1 MKPAIDFE
9 TYYKVAPPTLIL
21 EPNPPYYTIV
31 VANDAYK
38 NVTNTSD
45 NDLIGRPVFTAFP
58 QNPSDSET
66 GNERLMY
73 ESFELVLNTKQ
84 QHVLP
89 AQRYDIPIRGT
100 DQYEM
105 RYWMVTNFPIVDD
118 AGVVTY
124 IIHTTIDITSTFV
137 LAKNERIVTEV
148 SDSTIKNLKEFFSQA
163 PVAIAMVKGK
173 DLRLELANPHM
184 LQFWGKTTDIIG
196 KAMGVALPELIG
208 QPILKLINH
217 TYQSGKSHYTED
229 AKLLLVREGT
239 LQEAYFNM
247 VYHPL
252 RDASDQITGII
263 ILATEVTEQ
272 VKGRTALLQEQ
283 QTSRLA
289 IEAANLGIF
298 DLDIERGILQG
309 DQRCREIFGI
319 GDVNAFD
326 QARDFMNALH
336 PDDRQEVIHLMQNA
350 FRKPIKNDDYDV
362 EFRTISMLDQRL
374 RWVKAKGKLFFNR
387 QGNPARFIG
396 TVLDITREKREEE
409 LKNDFIA
416 MVSHELKTPL
426 TSLKAYVQLM
436 LKRVIAQKDL
446 FMSESLTKAD
456 HQVNKMI
463 SMINSFLNISRLEAG
478 GIKLEKNAFELNT
491 LIAEIINEVTVIIG
505 PHKVIFIENDELWL
519 EADRDKI
526 GQVITNLISNAA
538 KYSPENREIKLNC
551 QNLERS
557 VKVSISDNGIGI
569 RENDLADLFS
579 RFKRIESAQTR
590 NISGFGIGLYLCAEI
605 VNSHKGRIW
614 AESEYGKGTVFSF
627 ELPLQA
633 E

>member
-1 MKPAIDFE
+1 MKQSIDFE
-9 TYYKVAPPTLIL
+9 AYYRIAPPTLIL
-21 EPNPPYYTIV
+21 KPNPPYYTIL

-38 NVTNTSD
+38 SVTNTSD
-45 NDLIGRPVFTAFP
+45 KDLIGKGVFTAFP
-58 QNPSDSET
+58 QNPNDSET
-66 GNERLMY
+66 ENAQSMY
-73 ESFELVLNTKQ
+73 DSFNFVLRTKQ
-84 QHVLP
+84 QHILP

-100 DQYEM
+100 DDYER
-105 RYWMVTNFPIVDD
+105 RYWVVTNFPMLDD
-118 AGVVTY
+118 NGEVSY
-124 IIHTTIDITSTFV
+124 IIHTPIDITSTFI
-137 LAKNERIVTEV
+137 LAKNERIITEV
-148 SDSTIKNLKEFFSQA
+148 SDSIIKNLKEFFSQA

-173 DLRLELANPHM
+173 EMRLELANPHM
-184 LQFWGKTTDIIG
+184 LQLWGKTADIIG

-229 AKLLLVREGT
+229 AKILLVREGL

-283 QTSRLA
+283 QRSRLA

-298 DLDIERGILQG
+298 DVDVERGILQG
-309 DQRCREIFGI
+309 DARCRELFGI
-319 GDVNAFD
+319 GSVNTTD
-326 QARDFMNALH
+326 QANDFMNALH
-336 PDDRQEVIHLMQNA
+336 PDDRQEVIQLMQNA
-350 FRKPIKNDDYDV
+350 FKKPIKNDDYDV
-362 EFRTISMLDQRL
+362 EFRTLSMLDQQL
-374 RWVKAKGKLFFNR
+374 RWVKAKGKLFFSR

-396 TVLDITREKREEE
+396 TVLDITREKREEQ

-436 LKRVIAQKDL
+436 LKRVIQQKDM

-463 SMINSFLNISRLEAG
+463 SMINSFLNIARLEAG
-478 GIKLEKNAFELNT
+478 GIKLEKNAFELNK
-491 LIAEIINEVTVIIG
+491 LISEVINEVTVIIG
-505 PHKVIFIENDELWL
+505 PHKILFIENDEFWL

-526 GQVITNLISNAA
+526 GQVLTNLISNAA
-538 KYSPENREIKLNC
+538 KYSPENREIKLDC
-551 QNLERS
+551 QNLDRS

-569 RENDLADLFS
+569 RENDLPNLFS
-579 RFKRIESAQTR
+579 RFKRIESEQTR

-605 VNSHKGRIW
+605 VNSHNGKIW

-627 ELPLQA
+627 ELPLLA

>member
-31 VANDAYK
+31 DANDAYK
-38 NVTNTSD
+38 KVTNTSD
-45 NDLIGRPVFTAFP
+45 EDLIGRAVFTVFP
-58 QNPSDSET
+58 QNPNDSET

-73 ESFELVLNTKQ
+73 ESFDFVLNKKQ

-100 DQYEM
+100 DEYEM
-105 RYWMVTNFPIVDD
+105 RYWMVTNFPILDD
-118 AGVVTY
+118 AGEVSY
-124 IIHTTIDITSTFV
+124 IIHTTIDITSTFL

-229 AKLLLVREGT
+229 AKLLLVREGS
-239 LQEAYFNM
+239 LQEVYFNM

-289 IEAANLGIF
+289 VEAANLGIF

-319 GDVNAFD
+319 GDVNASD
-326 QARDFMNALH
+326 QARDFLNALH

-362 EFRTISMLDQRL
+362 EFRTISMLNQRL
-374 RWVKAKGKLFFNR
+374 RWVKAKGKLFFSR

-478 GIKLEKNAFELNT
+478 GIKLEKNAFELNK
-491 LIAEIINEVTVIIG
+491 LISEIINEVTVIIG

-551 QNLERS
+551 QNLDRS
-557 VKVSISDNGIGI
+557 VKVSIADNGIGI

-605 VNSHKGRIW
+605 VNSHNGRIW
-614 AESEYGKGTVFSF
+614 AESEYGIGTVFSF